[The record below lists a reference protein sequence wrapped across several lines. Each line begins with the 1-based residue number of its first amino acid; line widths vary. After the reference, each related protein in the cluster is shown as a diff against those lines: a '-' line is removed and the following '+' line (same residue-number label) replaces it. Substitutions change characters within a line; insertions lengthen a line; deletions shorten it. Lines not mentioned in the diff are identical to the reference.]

1 MKTTMNIIALLTL
14 MLTGLSVC
22 CVTDTL
28 AVDYTLKLV
37 ANQSAIES
45 ELEAQIPTFNSM
57 VTTGV
62 GGVYQ
67 SDDYKIAYAKA
78 LFGNEIFVRGLNG
91 GLGLKGA
98 FGQAEKRHIEDDIAS
113 LGFTAALSYDLSKEF
128 GPDIPLTFLSSM
140 TLAPEPLCFS
150 DTDGFFEFMLECDW
164 KVLEQAAVVASYR
177 YLNIDYKPDT
187 DRQTIDS
194 TGYVGL
200 KLFF

>member
-1 MKTTMNIIALLTL
+1 MQTKIKTIAFLTL
-14 MLTGLSVC
+14 MLSGILTCRS
-22 CVTDTL
+22 TDAL

-45 ELEAQIPTFNSM
+45 EFEALIPSFNSI
-57 VTTGV
+57 VTTGLS
-62 GGVYQ
+62 GVYQ

-78 LFGNEIFVRGLNG
+78 LFGNEIFVRGLSG
-91 GLGLKGA
+91 GLGLKAALGE
-98 FGQAEKRHIEDDIAS
+98 AEKTYVEDDIAT
-113 LGFTAALSYDLSKEF
+113 LGFTAAVSYDLSKEF
-128 GPDIPLTFLSSM
+128 GPDIPVTFLSSL

-150 DTDGFFEFMLECDW
+150 DTDGLFEFLLECDW

-177 YLNIDYKPDT
+177 YLNVDFKHNINWQK
-187 DRQTIDS
+187 IDS